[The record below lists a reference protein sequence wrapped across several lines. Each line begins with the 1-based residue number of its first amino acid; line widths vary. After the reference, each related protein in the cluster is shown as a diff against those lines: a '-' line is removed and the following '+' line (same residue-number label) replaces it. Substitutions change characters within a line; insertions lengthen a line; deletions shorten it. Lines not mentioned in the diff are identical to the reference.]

1 MNTDLYSS
9 TLRQLNAKIIPFI
22 IICYFVANLDK
33 TNISIAALQMNADLG
48 LSASM
53 YGLGVGMFYIS
64 YIIFEIP
71 SNVIMTKVGARL
83 WIAGI
88 MITGALS
95 VPGCR
100 WYTHPRNSM
109 LCDSYSAWQK
119 PGLRRAS
126 FIIFPAGFRKATARV
141 PCHSFIWDR

>member
-1 MNTDLYSS
+1 MHTDLYST

-71 SNVIMTKVGARL
+71 SNVIMTKVGARV
-83 WIAGI
+83 WIARI
-88 MITGALS
+88 MITGASSAPDVAGADANAALRHALFARHGGGGLYAGHHLLHLLL
-95 VPGCR
+95 VPEE
-100 WYTHPRNSM
+100 
-109 LCDSYSAWQK
+109 
-119 PGLRRAS
+119 
-126 FIIFPAGFRKATARV
+126 
-141 PCHSFIWDR
+141 